1 MSKDKQDKKFLDS
14 DADGLLDYEEK
25 ALGTDPY
32 SVDTDKDGLG
42 DYQEVKVYK
51 TDPLRPDTD
60 CDGMNDGNEVKSGSN
75 PRGSGSLRNLFI
87 PNQCN
92 DFKPRALHPKRI
104 AFYAASA
111 VVIKV
116 TIVVFALSFPVQAWL
131 SPDILAQ
138 QAKKIVTL
146 TNNIR
151 NELGINQLK
160 ENQVLNQAALNKAQD
175 MLLNQYF
182 AHVSPD
188 DRALRHWLYDLSYNF
203 RFAGENLAIG
213 FSDANDVVAAWKESP
228 THYSNIIDPD
238 FTEIGV
244 GVVSGDYNG
253 YETTLIAQYFGDP
266 YAKVVPVV
274 IEETIPEI
282 QENLAKAQDYNTKVE
297 QAIIESEPEPEEI
310 PEEIVATENKPE
322 EIVEELPIP
331 EVSNDLI
338 LPEQEAIVLQTP
350 VLISPE
356 NNYISKENINT
367 FTFLAKGAQRITTY
381 VDGDLEVSKVIDN
394 EKFDVTIKLTEG
406 QHSLQLIAYQGD
418 ESLSSS
424 YYTVTVDN
432 TAPILDQNETNIL
445 VNQPSGSKDLVLK
458 ATAYLS
464 DDTVDAFVNFADNKI
479 VLAKDYSQAG
489 RWTGHQIISGVDYD
503 TLFNPVVLATLTARD
518 SAENVLVQ
526 DISWQ
531 DIKPVAGSTI
541 SQYSFLKQSNSELIR
556 PLFKIGNI
564 YYQIMLIIAFIALLL
579 NIFIQIKKQHLS
591 TIASTLGLIAL
602 LSFLT
607 IF

>member
-1 MSKDKQDKKFLDS
+1 MSKDKQDKKILDS

-51 TDPLRPDTD
+51 TDPLKSDTD
-60 CDGMNDGNEVKSGSN
+60 CDGMEDGNEVKSGSN
-75 PRGSGSLRNLFI
+75 PRGNGSLRNLFI
-87 PNQCN
+87 PTQCN
-92 DFKPRALHPKRI
+92 NFKPGVLHPKRI

-111 VVIKV
+111 VVMKV
-116 TIVVFALSFPVQAWL
+116 IIVLFALSFPAHAWL
-131 SPDILAQ
+131 SSDILAEQ
-138 QAKKIVTL
+138 SKKIIAL

-151 NELGINQLK
+151 KELNISPLQ

-175 MLLNQYF
+175 MLVDQYF

-188 DRALRHWLYDLSYNF
+188 DRALRHWLYDLKYNF
-203 RFAGENLAIG
+203 KFAGENLAIG
-213 FSDANDVVAAWKESP
+213 FSDANNVVAAWKESP

-253 YETTLIAQYFGDP
+253 YETTLIAQYFGNP
-266 YAKVVPVV
+266 YSQVTPVV
-274 IEETIPEI
+274 IKEAEEVI
-282 QENLAKAQDYNTKVE
+282 AKNQDYNTKVE
-297 QAIIESEPEPEEI
+297 QAIIKSEPEA
-310 PEEIVATENKPE
+310 EEIVAIENKPE
-322 EIVEELPIP
+322 EIVEEPPVP
-331 EVSNDLI
+331 EVPNDVI
-338 LPEQEAIVLQTP
+338 LPEQEEIILQTP
-350 VLISPE
+350 VLINPE

-367 FTFLAKGAQRITTY
+367 FTFLAKGAQRVAAY
-381 VDGDLEVSKVIDN
+381 VDGELAASKVIDN
-394 EKFDVTIKLTEG
+394 EKFDVAIKLEEG

-418 ESLSSS
+418 KSLNSS
-424 YYTVTVDN
+424 YYTVIVDK
-432 TAPILDQNETNIL
+432 TAPILDQKETNIL
-445 VNQPSGSKDLVLK
+445 VNQATVNKDLVLK

-479 VLAKDYSQAG
+479 VLTKDYSQAG
-489 RWTGHQIISGVDYD
+489 RWTGHQIISGVEYD

-518 SAENVLVQ
+518 KAENVLVQ

-531 DIKPVAGSTI
+531 DIKPVAGSTV
-541 SQYSFLKQSNSELIR
+541 SQYSFLKQSNSELIT

-579 NIFIQIKKQHLS
+579 NIFIQIKRQHLS